1 MSLLA
6 EVAAR
11 ADVPVEGVIRV
22 FTRQPVSRR
31 IERRVVEVL
40 DSLDPEQLRA
50 VERLARAGTPDV
62 VPLGSELAT
71 TDEPL
76 PAPVAAPDPGTALT
90 APESALATAP
100 EGALATGDDE
110 LMVELGR
117 LLSELAVGIN
127 EIRHDLVGARQDR
140 VDDLAVLVDLM
151 TTGWRGVDRRL
162 GRLERMVTRLEA
174 VRDAPQAQLVAPREL
189 DRPVEV
195 VPLPPPSPPEEPGA
209 PAEPVAPPPEEPR
222 RPLWRRLLAPA
233 VPLLFVAVLVL
244 ALLAFELIGSS
255 DDDPRLQPALESAGQ
270 QETQRREEPTTSV
283 SSTTGGPVTE
293 APPVTTGTTTRA
305 TPPATTGR
313 TTPATPPATTGRTT
327 PATPP
332 ATTGRTTTGTP
343 PPAPTEGITPSR
355 VFAWPASAGTSYYLF
370 RIYRGTKLIH
380 EAHPTTA
387 RLVLPPSVK
396 FTEGAYRWS
405 VRPGVGPRSQN
416 QLGAPIVDS
425 RFEVSA

>member
-50 VERLARAGTPDV
+50 VERLARTGSPDV

-76 PAPVAAPDPGTALT
+76 PAPVAAPDPGTTLT
-90 APESALATAP
+90 APDPGTALTAP

-117 LLSELAVGIN
+117 LLSELAVGIS

-162 GRLERMVTRLEA
+162 GRLERMLTRLEA
-174 VRDAPQAQLVAPREL
+174 VREAPQAQLVAPREL
-189 DRPVEV
+189 DRPAEV
-195 VPLPPPSPPEEPGA
+195 VPPPPPSRPVE
-209 PAEPVAPPPEEPR
+209 PAEPVALPPETPR
-222 RPLWRRLLAPA
+222 RPLWRRILAPA
-233 VPLLFVAVLVL
+233 VPLLFVAVLIL

-255 DDDPRLQPALESAGQ
+255 DGPSLPPAPESAGQ

-293 APPVTTGTTTRA
+293 APPPVTTGTTRTTPTTKTTTA
-305 TPPATTGR
+305 TPPPARTTTTA
-313 TTPATPPATTGRTT
+313 TTPAAT
-327 PATPP
+327 
-332 ATTGRTTTGTP
+332 TTTGKP
-343 PPAPTEGITPSR
+343 PPAPTDGITPSR

-370 RIYRGTKLIH
+370 RIYRDTKLIH

-387 RLVLPPSVK
+387 RLVLPPNVK
-396 FTEGAYRWS
+396 FTEGTYRWS

>member
-50 VERLARAGTPDV
+50 VERLARAGSPDV

-90 APESALATAP
+90 ARQALTAP

-189 DRPVEV
+189 ERPVEV
-195 VPLPPPSPPEEPGA
+195 VPPPPPSPPGEPVA

-255 DDDPRLQPALESAGQ
+255 DDDPRLQPAPESAG
-270 QETQRREEPTTSV
+270 RRRPSRRP
-283 SSTTGGPVTE
+283 SRRRSAGRSPRHRS
-293 APPVTTGTTTRA
+293 APPRA
-305 TPPATTGR
+305 
-313 TTPATPPATTGRTT
+313 
-327 PATPP
+327 
-332 ATTGRTTTGTP
+332 
-343 PPAPTEGITPSR
+343 
-355 VFAWPASAGTSYYLF
+355 
-370 RIYRGTKLIH
+370 
-380 EAHPTTA
+380 A
-387 RLVLPPSVK
+387 R
-396 FTEGAYRWS
+396 
-405 VRPGVGPRSQN
+405 
-416 QLGAPIVDS
+416 
-425 RFEVSA
+425 